1 MKMSEI
7 KNLSKLEIEK
17 SYRELGEELVG
28 LQVRKQTGQV
38 EKPHLIKSIKRD
50 RARLA
55 TQLTHLKGESSGS

>member
-7 KNLSKLEIEK
+7 KNLSKLNEK
-17 SYRELGEELVG
+17 NYRELGEELVG
-28 LQVRKQTGQV
+28 LQVRKQLAKV
-38 EKPHLIKSIKRD
+38 EKPHLIKSIAD